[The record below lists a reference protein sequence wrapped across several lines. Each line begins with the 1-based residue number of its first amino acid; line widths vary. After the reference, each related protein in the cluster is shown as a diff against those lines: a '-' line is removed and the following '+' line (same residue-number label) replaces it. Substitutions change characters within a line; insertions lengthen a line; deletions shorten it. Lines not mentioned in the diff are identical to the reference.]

1 MPICHSL
8 HLGLNLVNPAHYPRL
23 RPLRAAVN
31 DAHDWARMAKDFLG
45 YQRQE
50 TLTDEQ
56 VTTTALLERLAALAA
71 EMKPGDALL
80 LTYSGHGGQIED
92 SLSPDAGDEDRDQT
106 WCLYDRQLLD
116 DEIHRAFSRF
126 TAGVRISV
134 IADCCHS
141 GTIIKDMGTESVD
154 TGQRQQEID
163 AEAELESADFLPRR
177 LSREQ
182 SAVIF
187 AEFYD
192 LYRSF
197 LEEKKTGKR
206 QVRAAVQLFAACQD
220 NQITY
225 DGKTNGIFTD
235 AFKTLI
241 HSGEWNSLTN
251 SSALLGRLRG
261 FFQYPVPNYLAYGEG
276 LPVFD
281 SGFPLLAG
289 LSDNSAT
296 QDARIRGAQPENP
309 TVGAVQVVSPP
320 LQPALSEYKIRLELE
335 NGNLTPSLIAA
346 ICPVSPARQEIHN
359 DGQSALIYFPG
370 TQFSSVWEVVHP
382 IAAAADRQH
391 LALSVEP
398 SATVATPLQPEA
410 EEARESEDVSK
421 YLPYWPPATE
431 LADPLPGWHLD
442 DGHSQ
447 LAAARDH
454 VWNKIRAGEITE
466 NVRIAHL
473 DTGWYPTHP
482 GFVFNPNIRRDL
494 TRSFVDKEKGINQMA
509 IDLRYKKGEQQGHG
523 SGTLGVLACW
533 ALDPQLTGGQ
543 DLGYLGAAPFAETV
557 PIRIADSVL
566 IFDVDNFCDGLEYAM
581 EIGCEVVSVS
591 MGGKPGRRMA
601 RVINRAYE
609 KGITIVTAAG
619 NNMAKGA
626 ASIGPKIV
634 VWPAHYQRVLAA
646 CGACHNQ
653 APYDFEAQE
662 RYGTPMRT
670 SNYRYMQGN
679 WGPANAMTKALA
691 AYTPNI
697 SWVVRD
703 EPQAIGKRGGG
714 TSAATPQIAAA
725 AAIWIAYHKAELRQR
740 GYTGTWKQVEAVRR
754 ALFASADKS
763 FAESQKY
770 YGNGILRAMD
780 ALEYGVPDISDDMVA
795 PKADS
800 SLFGLQEALK
810 LFFHRRRSTA
820 ATPGPALQQSL
831 ELELQHLLLDHP
843 ELSERDAVGSD
854 DLTALVDAAGA
865 SGSISTAL
873 RAAFGR

>member
-1 MPICHSL
+1 MPTYHSL
-8 HLGLNLVNPAHYPRL
+8 HLGLNIVNPEHYPRL
-23 RPLRAAVN
+23 RPLRAAVG
-31 DAHDWARMAKDFLG
+31 DAHDWARMARDFLG
-45 YQRQE
+45 YQQQE
-50 TLTDEQ
+50 VLTDEQ
-56 VTTTALLERLAALAA
+56 VTTKDLLDRLSALAA
-71 EMKPGDALL
+71 EMQAGDALL
-80 LTYSGHGGQIED
+80 LTYSGHGGQVED
-92 SLSPDAGDEDRDQT
+92 ALSPNTGDEDKDQT

-116 DEIHRAFSRF
+116 DELHKAFSSF
-126 TAGVRISV
+126 QAGVRISV

-141 GTIIKDMGTESVD
+141 GTSIKDVGRAPSD
-154 TGQRQQEID
+154 PGQRQQEIE
-163 AEAELESADFLPRR
+163 AEADLENAGFMARR

-182 SAVIF
+182 SASIF
-187 AEFYD
+187 TNFYE
-192 LYRSF
+192 LYRGI
-197 LEEKKTGKR
+197 LGEKKSGKR
-206 QVRAAVQLFAACQD
+206 VVRASIQLFAACQD

-225 DGKTNGIFTD
+225 DGPLNGIFTD

-241 HSGEWNSLTN
+241 HSGEWNSLSN
-251 SSALLGRLRG
+251 SGALIGRLRR

-281 SGFPLLAG
+281 SGFPLLAN
-289 LSDNSAT
+289 LSDH
-296 QDARIRGAQPENP
+296 IGAQSARATTIQIDNPAAVATPANPEP
-309 TVGAVQVVSPP
+309 ARPVSG
-320 LQPALSEYKIRLELE
+320 EYKIRLELE
-335 NGNLTPSLIAA
+335 TGLLNPATVSSL
-346 ICPVSPARQEIHN
+346 CPVLPARLEVHA
-359 DGQSALIYFPG
+359 DGHSALVYFPAI
-370 TQFSSVWEVVHP
+370 QFSSVWEPVHH
-382 IAAAADRQH
+382 IAAAADRQNI
-391 LALSVEP
+391 ALSVEP
-398 SATVATPLQPEA
+398 VAGAATPLQPGP
-410 EEARESEDVSK
+410 EEARDAEDAST

-431 LADPLPGWHLD
+431 LAEPLPGWHLD
-442 DGHSQ
+442 EAHTQ
-447 LAAARDH
+447 LAAARDF
-454 VWNKIRAGEITE
+454 VWEKMRNGEITE

-494 TRSFVDKEKGINQMA
+494 TRSFVDKEKGINQAA
-509 IDLRYKKGEQQGHG
+509 IDLQYKKSEQQGHG

-543 DLGYLGAAPFAETV
+543 NLGYLGATPFAEVV

-566 IFDVDNFCDGLEYAM
+566 IFDVNNFSDGLEYAM
-581 EIGCEVVSVS
+581 EIGCDVVSMS

-626 ASIGPKIV
+626 ASVGPKIV

-653 APYDFEAQE
+653 VPYDFDAQT
-662 RYGTPMRT
+662 RYGNGART

-679 WGPANAMTKALA
+679 WGPAAAMTKALA

-703 EPQAIGKRGGG
+703 EAQAIGKRGGG

-725 AAIWIAYHKAELRQR
+725 AAIWIACHREELRRR
-740 GYTGTWKQVEAVRR
+740 GYAGNWKQVEAVRR
-754 ALFASADKS
+754 ALFATADKS
-763 FAESQKY
+763 FPESQKY
-770 YGNGILRAMD
+770 YGNGILKAMN
-780 ALEYGVPDISDDMVA
+780 AIEYGVPDISDDMIA

-810 LFFHRRRSTA
+810 LFFHRRRSAA

-831 ELELQHLLLDHP
+831 ELELQHLLIDHP
-843 ELSERDAVGSD
+843 ELAERDNVGQD
-854 DLTALVDAAGA
+854 DLAALLAGNGV
-865 SGSISTAL
+865 SPAL
-873 RAAFGR
+873 RAALAG